1 MTDFNIRTTRNT
13 PNGEILVSVPQ
24 GTANTTRTSLILFGK
39 NFANYGTAI
48 NQDMVHLMENF
59 ADQVPPASPLEGQ
72 LWFDTISSELKIW
85 QKNAQNNFQWQLV
98 NARSLQNI
106 AESIVP
112 NRLYVSKSG
121 KDSNSGLSWFNAKA
135 TIKGA
140 CDAAAQLLA
149 TGELEE
155 EHVSVLVASGDYTEV
170 TPIIVPAGV
179 SIIGDNLRAVTV
191 RPRADLV
198 TQNVFLMDSATY
210 AYGLTVRDHKLEP
223 SALDI
228 TPVPGAPTTVSASLS
243 AVTPENINV
252 LTFGSVSE
260 TSLALVSIGSLV
272 TTNYTLPG
280 GGSPIPNGTT
290 VTGKDGTLVT
300 LSASVG
306 GEIPATSQ
314 ITFTVPTP
322 DATPYANASGRNL
335 PRNTVQTGFA
345 FSFRPNVD
353 ILVSPYIQNCSSISG
368 DPGTGSGIYPG
379 GGGVLVD
386 PSVLGSNNRI
396 NSIVVDAFTQ
406 INLGGI
412 GVKVVGKGYMQLV
425 SFFINFCQ
433 FGLLCVDGGHVTA
446 LNSNC
451 SFGNYSLWAEGFR
464 YLENL
469 PQDGLAGAVN
479 QTWPGTGSQ
488 KTFET
493 TANTKVYDDQLD
505 DLEVQVIDNTGAIV
519 PTAYTV
525 TSVADGAL
533 NNSLISISPAPSVGE
548 TVRARIRFGSLIEA
562 SGYTMS
568 YVGAGLSY
576 NRLSASQGGV
586 GRADPN
592 KYTILKNQPSVED
605 PATFVSYGRIYHT
618 TTDESGDFYVGAVTP
633 GEIDPETQEQSP
645 GRPSFRI
652 NQRRGAIDGRAFY
665 QSIFGFMA
673 PFVLALT
680 RRGK

>member
-13 PNGEILVSVPQ
+13 PNGEILVSVPP

-39 NFANYGTAI
+39 NFANYGTAV
-48 NQDMVHLMENF
+48 NQDLVHLMENF
-59 ADQVPPASPLEGQ
+59 ADQVPPSSPLEGQ

-85 QKNAQNNFQWQLV
+85 QKNDQNNFQWQLV

-121 KDSNSGLSWFNAKA
+121 KDSNTGLSWFNAKA
-135 TIKGA
+135 TIKAA
-140 CDAAAQLLA
+140 CDTAAELLA
-149 TGELEE
+149 SGDLAED
-155 EHVSVLVASGDYTEV
+155 HVTILVASGDYTEI
-170 TPIIVPAGV
+170 TPIVVPAGV

-228 TPVPGAPTTVSASLS
+228 TPVPGSANTVTAVVSAATTNS
-243 AVTPENINV
+243 NV
-252 LTFGSVSE
+252 LTFSTNDAG
-260 TSLALVSIGSLV
+260 TLALVSVDSVV
-272 TTNYTLPG
+272 TSTLPNA
-280 GGSPIPNGTT
+280 IPANTT
-290 VTGKDGTLVT
+290 VVSKSGTLVT
-300 LSASVG
+300 LSASVAS
-306 GEIPATSQ
+306 IPVGTT
-314 ITFTVPTP
+314 ITFVIPSP
-322 DATPYANASGRNL
+322 DVTPYANASGRNL

-345 FSFRPNVD
+345 FSFRPNVT

-464 YLENL
+464 YLDNP
-469 PQDGLAGAVN
+469 PQDGLPGAVN
-479 QTWPGTGSQ
+479 QTWTGNGSQ

-493 TANTKVYDDQLD
+493 TANTKIYDDQLD
-505 DLEVQVIDNTGAIV
+505 DLEVQVLDSTGAIV
-519 PTAYTV
+519 TTAYTV
-525 TSVADGAL
+525 TSVVDGAF
-533 NNSLISISPAPSVGE
+533 NNSLISITPAPSVGE

-576 NRLSASQGGV
+576 SRLSPGQGGV
-586 GRADPN
+586 GRSDPN

-605 PATFVSYGRIYHT
+605 PATYVSYGRIYHT

-633 GEIDPETQEQSP
+633 GDVDPLTLEQAP